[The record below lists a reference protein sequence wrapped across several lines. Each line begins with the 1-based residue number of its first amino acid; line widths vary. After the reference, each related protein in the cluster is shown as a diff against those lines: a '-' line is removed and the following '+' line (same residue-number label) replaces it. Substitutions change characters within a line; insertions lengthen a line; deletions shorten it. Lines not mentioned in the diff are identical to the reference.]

1 MALSSQVTSK
11 KNVTIFYLA
20 IHLLNSLIRTKEPK
34 YKKIGK
40 KKKKKKA
47 LGKHKPDSSK
57 NKSFTWGSSGDK
69 LSLKLA
75 SYRVYD

>member
-20 IHLLNSLIRTKEPK
+20 IHLLNSLISTKEPK

-40 KKKKKKA
+40 KKKKK
-47 LGKHKPDSSK
+47 G
-57 NKSFTWGSSGDK
+57 TG
-69 LSLKLA
+69 
-75 SYRVYD
+75 

>member
-40 KKKKKKA
+40 KKKKK
-47 LGKHKPDSSK
+47 G
-57 NKSFTWGSSGDK
+57 TG
-69 LSLKLA
+69 
-75 SYRVYD
+75 

>member
-40 KKKKKKA
+40 KKNKKRHWVNINQIAVRIKVSPGVH
-47 LGKHKPDSSK
+47 LETNFP
-57 NKSFTWGSSGDK
+57 
-69 LSLKLA
+69 
-75 SYRVYD
+75 